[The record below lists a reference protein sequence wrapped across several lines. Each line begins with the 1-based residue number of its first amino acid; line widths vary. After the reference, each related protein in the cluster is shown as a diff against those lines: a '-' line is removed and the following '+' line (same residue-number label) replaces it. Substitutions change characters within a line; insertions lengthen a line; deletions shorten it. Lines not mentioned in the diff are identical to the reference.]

1 MVEHSTLSFGIKP
14 DNFIPKYSLENLKT
28 DRISPN
34 LKTKNPQ
41 LRKFSFKQIDIF
53 TFILSHSTDL
63 SNYWLCL

>member
-41 LRKFSFKQIDIF
+41 LRKFSFKKIDIF
-53 TFILSHSTDL
+53 TFIF
-63 SNYWLCL
+63 